1 MDTNDF
7 IKTLSADR
15 ARDTPPERR
24 LLFGLAP
31 AVLLS
36 LAAVLVIW
44 QPRPDLAQAM
54 MGPAIVKTAFPLMI
68 GVVALFLSL
77 RLAYPQ
83 VGAPV
88 RAVMIGAGSV
98 AGIYFAAAFAG
109 APLADHAAAFAQSQL
124 LLCLVS
130 VPVLAAAPL
139 AAAIWALRS
148 GATVD
153 APRCGTCA
161 GLAAGGLG
169 AAAYSLFCTDDSPVY
184 FLPVYGAGIMAMGLA
199 GRLLARR
206 FLRW

>member
-1 MDTNDF
+1 MDTDDF

-15 ARDTPPERR
+15 TPDVGPERR
-24 LLFGLAP
+24 LLLGLTP
-31 AVLLS
+31 ALLAS
-36 LAAVLVIW
+36 LAAVLLIW

-54 MGPAIVKTAFPLMI
+54 LAPSVAKTAFPLMI

-88 RAVMIGAGSV
+88 RAVMIGAGGM
-98 AGIYFAAAFAG
+98 AGAYFLAAFVR
-109 APLADHAAAFAQSQL
+109 APLAEHAAAFAQSQL

-161 GLAAGGLG
+161 GLAAGAFG